1 MTTTQTTKKK
11 TTNKKSSTTVTIPEL
26 QPNPFQ
32 HEILELVNK
41 QRSNAG
47 KVEVLKKYRNDALVA
62 ILIWNFDE
70 SIISL
75 LPPGEVPYARVD
87 EQSSVNDTLSGA
99 IDKGN
104 SVPGLS
110 KADEF
115 IRDRHTSIRK
125 EWQNFYNYLQGGNAS
140 LTALRRETMFIQ
152 MLEGLHPLEAEIM
165 VLVKDK
171 LLSTKYKLT
180 KEIVAEAYS
189 DIVWGGRS

>member
-1 MTTTQTTKKK
+1 MTTNTTTKKT
-11 TTNKKSSTTVTIPEL
+11 TTNKKSNPKPIPEL
-26 QPNPFQ
+26 QANPFQ

-41 QRSNAG
+41 QRSNST

-87 EQSSVNDTLSGA
+87 EQSSINDTLSNA
-99 IDKGN
+99 INKGN
-104 SVPGLS
+104 NVPGLS

-115 IRDRHTSIRK
+115 IRTRHTSIRK
-125 EWQNFYNYLQGGNAS
+125 EWQNFYNYLQGGNPS
-140 LTALRRETMFIQ
+140 LSSLRRETMFIQ

-171 LLSTKYKLT
+171 LLTTKYKLT
-180 KEIVAEAYS
+180 REIIAEAYP
-189 DIVWGGRS
+189 DITWGGRS

>member
-1 MTTTQTTKKK
+1 MTTTTTTKKTTKSK
-11 TTNKKSSTTVTIPEL
+11 TNTQQQIPEL
-26 QPNPFQ
+26 QANPFQ
-32 HEILELVNK
+32 YEILDLVNK

-87 EQSSVNDTLSGA
+87 EQSSFNDTLSGS

-104 SVPGLS
+104 KVMGRT
-110 KADEF
+110 DEF

-125 EWQNFYNYLQGGNAS
+125 EWENFYNYLQGGNPS
-140 LTALRRETMFIQ
+140 LTSLRRETMFIQ

-180 KEIVAEAYS
+180 QQIVADAYP
-189 DIVWGGRS
+189 DIQWGGRS

>member
-1 MTTTQTTKKK
+1 MTTNTTTKKT
-11 TTNKKSSTTVTIPEL
+11 TTNKKSNPKPIPEL
-26 QPNPFQ
+26 QANPFQ

-41 QRSNAG
+41 QRSNAT

-75 LPPGEVPYARVD
+75 LPSGEVPYARVD
-87 EQSSVNDTLSGA
+87 EQSSINDTLSNA
-99 IDKGN
+99 INKGN
-104 SVPGLS
+104 NVPGLS

-115 IRDRHTSIRK
+115 IRTRHTSIRK
-125 EWQNFYNYLQGGNAS
+125 EWQNFYNYLQGGNPS
-140 LTALRRETMFIQ
+140 LSSLRRETMFIQ

-171 LLSTKYKLT
+171 LLTTKYKLT
-180 KEIVAEAYS
+180 REIIAEAYP
-189 DIVWGGRS
+189 DITWGGRS

>member
-1 MTTTQTTKKK
+1 MTTNTTTKKT
-11 TTNKKSSTTVTIPEL
+11 TTNKKSNPKPIPEL
-26 QPNPFQ
+26 QANPFQ

-41 QRSNAG
+41 QRSNAT

-87 EQSSVNDTLSGA
+87 EQSSINDTLSNA
-99 IDKGN
+99 INKGN
-104 SVPGLS
+104 NVPGLS

-115 IRDRHTSIRK
+115 IRTRHTSIRK
-125 EWQNFYNYLQGGNAS
+125 EWQNFYNYLQGGNPS
-140 LTALRRETMFIQ
+140 LSSLRRETMFIQ

-171 LLSTKYKLT
+171 LLTTKYKLT
-180 KEIVAEAYS
+180 REIIAEAYP
-189 DIVWGGRS
+189 DITWGGRS

>member
-1 MTTTQTTKKK
+1 MTTTTKKK
-11 TTNKKSSTTVTIPEL
+11 TTKTKEEFKESIPEL
-26 QPNPFQ
+26 EANPFQ

-41 QRSNAG
+41 QKTSSC

-62 ILIWNFDE
+62 ILIWNFDD
-70 SIISL
+70 SIVSM

-99 IDKGN
+99 IEKGN
-104 SVPGLS
+104 KVPGFS
-110 KADEF
+110 RADEF
-115 IRDRHTSIRK
+115 IRNRHTSIRK
-125 EWQNFYNYLQGGNAS
+125 EWENFYNYLRGGNSS

-171 LLSTKYKLT
+171 LLTKKYRIT
-180 KEIVAEAYS
+180 KEIVAEAYP
-189 DIVWGGRS
+189 DIQWGGRS

>member
-1 MTTTQTTKKK
+1 MTTTTTTKKK
-11 TTNKKSSTTVTIPEL
+11 TTSKQSSSKAIPEL

-32 HEILELVNK
+32 YEILDLINK
-41 QRSNAG
+41 QRSNDG

-87 EQSSVNDTLSGA
+87 EQSSFNDTLSGS
-99 IDKGN
+99 IEKGN
-104 SVPGLS
+104 KVMGR
-110 KADEF
+110 ADEF

-125 EWQNFYNYLQGGNAS
+125 EWENFYNYLQGGNPS
-140 LTALRRETMFIQ
+140 LTSLRRETMFIQ
-152 MLEGLHPLEAEIM
+152 MLEGLHPQEAEIM

-171 LLSTKYKLT
+171 LLSNKYKLT
-180 KEIVAEAYS
+180 REIVAEAYP
-189 DIVWGGRS
+189 DIQWGNRS

>member
-1 MTTTQTTKKK
+1 MTTTTTAKKK
-11 TTNKKSSTTVTIPEL
+11 TTSKKSSPQEIPEL

-32 HEILELVNK
+32 YEILELVNK
-41 QRSNAG
+41 QRSNVG

-87 EQSSVNDTLSGA
+87 EQSSINDTLSLT
-99 IDKGN
+99 IEKGN
-104 SVPGLS
+104 KVMGR
-110 KADEF
+110 ADEF

-125 EWQNFYNYLQGGNAS
+125 EWENFYNYLQGGNPS
-140 LTALRRETMFIQ
+140 LSSLRRETMFIQ

-171 LLSTKYKLT
+171 LLANKYKLT
-180 KEIVAEAYS
+180 REIVAEAYP
-189 DIVWGGRS
+189 DIQWGGRS

>member
-1 MTTTQTTKKK
+1 MTTTTTTKKTTKSK
-11 TTNKKSSTTVTIPEL
+11 TNTQQQIPEL
-26 QPNPFQ
+26 QANPFQ
-32 HEILELVNK
+32 YEILDLINK
-41 QRSNAG
+41 QRTNAG
-47 KVEVLKKYRNDALVA
+47 KIEVLTKYRNDALVA

-87 EQSSVNDTLSGA
+87 EQSSFNDTLSGS

-104 SVPGLS
+104 KVMGRT
-110 KADEF
+110 DEF

-125 EWQNFYNYLQGGNAS
+125 EWQNFYNYLQGGNPS
-140 LTALRRETMFIQ
+140 LTSLRRETMFIQ
-152 MLEGLHPLEAEIM
+152 MLEGLHPREAEIM

-180 KEIVAEAYS
+180 QQIVADAYP
-189 DIVWGGRS
+189 DIQWGGRS